1 MSICE
6 FPDGDAEPLLLTATE
21 LAKLLNVSKRTLWR
35 LRSADSMPKPVKLG
49 NSVRWVR
56 VEILNWLKAGCPKS
70 KARENSRL
78 RR

>member
-1 MSICE
+1 MSAVE
-6 FPDGDAEPLLLTATE
+6 LQEGSAEPLLITAEE
-21 LAKLLNVSKRTLWR
+21 LAGLLNLSKRTLWR
-35 LRSADSMPKPVKLG
+35 MRSAGSMPQPVKLG

>member
-6 FPDGDAEPLLLTATE
+6 LPDGDAEPLLITAAE
-21 LAKLLNVSKRTLWR
+21 LAALLSLSKRTLWR
-35 LRSADSMPKPVKLG
+35 LRSAGDLPKPVKLG

-56 VEILNWLKAGCPKS
+56 DEINIWIDAGCPTAQ
-70 KARENSRL
+70 ARENGRL